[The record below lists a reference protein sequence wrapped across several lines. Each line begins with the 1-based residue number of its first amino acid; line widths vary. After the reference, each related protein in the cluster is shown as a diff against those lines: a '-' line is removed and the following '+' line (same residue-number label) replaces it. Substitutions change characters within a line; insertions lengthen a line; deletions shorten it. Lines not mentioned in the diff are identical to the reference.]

1 MSQWT
6 ARNVKRKTRGY
17 VVPKTQMHSVPNYLN
32 QVNYILYGKSK
43 SQPIYL
49 YQNIYY
55 SMYTRNFSSF
65 FNTMYIS
72 FRSLVLQFDFLDL
85 QRIFLN
91 VLEAM
96 VIATFLAFLKLML
109 VLML

>member
-1 MSQWT
+1 
-6 ARNVKRKTRGY
+6 
-17 VVPKTQMHSVPNYLN
+17 
-32 QVNYILYGKSK
+32 
-43 SQPIYL
+43 
-49 YQNIYY
+49 
-55 SMYTRNFSSF
+55 
-65 FNTMYIS
+65 MYIS